1 MKNVKNII
9 LIGQIRNQIKKHIK
23 AKKIFDLEFS
33 NMQAII
39 NKAFDIT
46 KKMEL

>member
-1 MKNVKNII
+1 MLKNII
-9 LIGQIRNQIKKHIK
+9 LIGQIRDQIKNILKL
-23 AKKIFDLEFS
+23 KKIFDLEFS